1 MLQAQTLSKL
11 LCASSNQ
18 TNNVLLK
25 AQKARKTP
33 TEKQVKAAP
42 VCPGIN
48 LTTLGEVEPT

>member
-11 LCASSNQ
+11 LCASPNQ

-33 TEKQVKAAP
+33 TEKQVKVAP